1 MKKSNKRLNI
11 PAVLIHKVSGTKYEV
26 SGMITSINE
35 SNNTCS
41 MKFQGYDIQDGI
53 PMDSVYLNEAFLD
66 KIKDYGRK
74 ALDTVKS
81 IIRRVK
87 GFLFPVNEEGEVEY
101 QYINTPIN
109 MTIAANKGLL
119 SPAIKFFPSQGMI
132 DVASKNGVRLN
143 SGDLDTTMESDV
155 REIETYWKRVMK
167 QYVKDEDSTVS
178 EAVHYVNENY
188 YRPNKALKH
197 INETPV
203 ITLHN
208 PVVGQYGQEVDAK
221 ELQSLLVSNIVKQI
235 TPREDGSSSKEKPL
249 LIWGAPGI
257 GKTAIVKQAINDIR
271 DIYGIDLD
279 TVYLV
284 LGQMFREDFV
294 LPDTVTNIAGEQNA
308 IDVPKSWLPTYY
320 PSPDPRVRAQQDEYY
335 NSGLYKYRASDLKLD
350 DGTELEPH
358 KYYGGVIFMDEFS
371 RMNST
376 VGSIVM
382 NLVNDKVYQNMV
394 LGSRWG
400 FVLAAN
406 RSIDM
411 LELETSSESR
421 WEPAKAD
428 RYVSILYVPKKSD
441 WLEWA
446 RQKKAVGPN
455 GEVRQNV
462 DEMICSFIENVSDG
476 VWYDALDLG
485 SRDNQM
491 SAEDRK
497 AVKNMK
503 IEDVESLLLDS
514 DTLGLDKTTWT
525 PRDWSEKVSDSILGE
540 LKIIFMGRPELYN
553 SIFVDGN
560 ISQPKLEKA
569 LNELPEKAW
578 NIWANRNRFLSD
590 NQSISRIELFRKWI
604 DQHITTAMGGDDT
617 IPSTEWIK
625 YNEWDST
632 FNTKV
637 LDSIWKNHTLGTAA
651 LMKDDDKYF
660 TKIIEYQTTATS
672 KWKSKTLTISNVF
685 KKIIDNFPGG
695 STNFTK
701 LANKTFTNAFSIPE
715 KFVIKDYLADHSMSE
730 VNEVINEMTEY
741 FTFNLGNKKIYA
753 LRKPG
758 AFNIKDKNDAYIAQC
773 LSVFTASELPKM
785 IANIVLYAMKI
796 SLQSKVDSVLDLVQK
811 PLFYELYKNLY
822 TGVAPGMVDHEMS
835 LTAFIGNIAEINKLQ
850 YKLFTGAP
858 SRYSMAGAV
867 IGIAAIIYNNA
878 SMITRQAAATDGN
891 I

>member
-1 MKKSNKRLNI
+1 MRKYNKRLNI
-11 PAVLIHKVSGTKYEV
+11 PAVLVHQVGDTKYEV
-26 SGMITSINE
+26 EGMITSINE
-35 SNNTCS
+35 STNTCS
-41 MKFQGYDIQDGI
+41 MKFKGYSIQNGI

-81 IIRRVK
+81 IIRKVK
-87 GFLFPVNEEGEVEY
+87 GFLFPVNEDGDVEY

-155 REIETYWKRVMK
+155 KEIETYWKRVMK

-208 PVVGQYGQEVDAK
+208 PVNGQYGQEVDAK

-257 GKTAIVKQAINDIR
+257 GKTAIIKQAINDIR

-335 NSGLYKYRASDLKLD
+335 NSGLYKYRATDLKLD

-406 RSIDM
+406 RAIDM
-411 LELETSSESR
+411 LELETDAASR

-428 RYVSILYVPKKSD
+428 RYISIIYVPKKSD

-462 DEMICSFIENVSDG
+462 DEMICSFIESASDG

-485 SRDNQM
+485 SRDYQMNQKERTAIQ
-491 SAEDRK
+491 SGD
-497 AVKNMK
+497 
-503 IEDVESLLLDS
+503 ISQVETVLLDS

-525 PRDWSEKVSDSILGE
+525 PRDWSEKISDSILGE

-569 LNELPEKAW
+569 LDELPEKAW
-578 NIWANRNRFLSD
+578 NIWANRNRFLGD
-590 NQSISRIELFRKWI
+590 VNGSRIMLFRKWI
-604 DQHITTAMGGDDT
+604 DQHIITSMGGDET
-617 IPSTEWIK
+617 LPSTEWIK
-625 YNEWDST
+625 YNEWDNT
-632 FNTKV
+632 FSTKV
-637 LDSIWKNHTLGTAA
+637 IDSIWKNHTLGDKR
-651 LMKDDDKYF
+651 LMADDDKYF
-660 TKIIEYQTTATS
+660 NTIIQYQTTNTS
-672 KWKSKTLTISNVF
+672 KWKSKTLTINNVF

-695 STNFTK
+695 SENFTK
-701 LANKTFTNAFSIPE
+701 LANENFANAFEEPQ
-715 KFVIKDYLADHSMSE
+715 KFIIKDYLSDHTMAD
-730 VNEVINEMTEY
+730 VNKTIDELTEY
-741 FTFNLGNKKIYA
+741 FSFNLGTKKEYL
-753 LRKPG
+753 LRQPG
-758 AFNIKDKNDAYIAQC
+758 PFNIKNKNDAYIAQC
-773 LSVFTASELPKM
+773 LSVFTASELPRM
-785 IANIVLYAMKI
+785 IANVILYAVKVM
-796 SLQSKVDSVLDLVQK
+796 LQSNVDSVLDLVYR
-811 PLFYELYKNLY
+811 PLFYELNKKLYKG
-822 TGVAPGMVDHEMS
+822 TAPGMLDHDMS
-835 LTAFIGNIAEINKLQ
+835 LSAFNGNVAALKKLP
-850 YKLFTGAP
+850 YKLFTDAP
-858 SRYSMAGAV
+858 ETFALASSV
-867 IGIAAIIYNNA
+867 IGIASILYSNA
-878 SMITRQAAATDGN
+878 TLIKKTGAATDGK